1 MGDLIF
7 SALRKLARS
16 YPDLLTDIANIPGVI
31 PLYEFLYEKT
41 KPRGTILIECEGNKM
56 YVNTD
61 DRYIG
66 PLLIMQAYERQQT
79 RLFKGIL
86 GPGMVVL
93 DIGAN
98 IGYYSLI
105 AARIVGPA
113 GTVYAFEPEP
123 RNHELLVK
131 NINLNG
137 YSNVTPIQKAV
148 SNKHGKVRLF
158 IDRVN
163 LGAHSFS
170 RDNNEKNA
178 GSIEVEATTV
188 DDFLGGLSQ
197 DNEVDLIRMDVEGA
211 EGLVIEGA
219 NHTLRNSNVKLM
231 MEFSPRQLR
240 NVGTDPQRLLRD
252 LRDQGFRPRVVDEF
266 NRCIKDGEGM
276 DIVRACEKARYGHL
290 ELFLER

>member
-1 MGDLIF
+1 M
-7 SALRKLARS
+7 
-16 YPDLLTDIANIPGVI
+16 
-31 PLYEFLYEKT
+31 YEFLYGVAR
-41 KPRGTILIECEGNKM
+41 PRGNFLVECEDSKM
-56 YVNTD
+56 WVNPE

-79 RLFKGIL
+79 RLFKGL
-86 GPGMVVL
+86 LEPGMIVL

-105 AARIVGPA
+105 AARIVGRE
-113 GTVYAFEPEP
+113 GKVYAFEPEP
-123 RNHELLVK
+123 RNYELLVK
-131 NINLNG
+131 NIDLNG
-137 YSNVTPIQKAV
+137 YSNVVPIQKAI
-148 SNKHGKVRLF
+148 SNRCGKVELF

-197 DNEVDLIRMDVEGA
+197 DNEVDIIRMDVEGA

-219 NHTLRNSNVKLM
+219 GQALRNSNVRLI

-240 NVGTDPQRLLRD
+240 NVRTDPQRLLGD
-252 LRDQGFRPRVVDEF
+252 LRDQGFRPIVIDEF
-266 NRCIKDGEGM
+266 SRCIKSGEGM

-290 ELFLER
+290 ELCLQR